1 MIKETV
7 LKLLLR
13 IIITLCLFPI
23 CALANITD
31 GRFGSNQ
38 IFDVQYSINNG
49 VLNASNFIAPFDSNF
64 VTVNTQPGQYF
75 QFIDNGNGDY
85 GLGLYNSN
93 NTLDRIIHASGTI
106 TALGDDVIFY
116 LGSGFFGNVIT
127 PSAGYSNGDSIT
139 ANVIENPDNNTLQN
153 YTWASLV
160 PLAAGQVA
168 GVLALPSSQDTQL
181 SMMRNAIALKQ
192 AFNLQ
197 SAKIAQGLT
206 FDCTQF
212 NQNNSCVSFIGTR
225 TDSHGF
231 DANVGALILA
241 YQPTQQF
248 RFGGY
253 IDQSMGSSSA
263 GGLTLKRGNP
273 GYGLFGVWS
282 ENNDGTGFQ
291 LRVAMNRDKIDIETQ
306 RDAIGSSESGLGQ
319 SDIQSKGILLELSQG
334 FSLSGDWNARPY
346 VGFRKTTNTRD
357 SYTEYATAS
366 VTAPLS
372 YQRLTQNTETLIT
385 GLTLGHVFSANT
397 FLSLTAGVEH
407 DMHNS
412 IDRYQAT
419 NQDIGIVDSIDLD
432 SNKRKTRPMA
442 SIAVNHLID
451 NIQRIGVVFLHRR
464 EAFESATTNSVFV
477 QYALG
482 F

>member
-1 MIKETV
+1 V
-7 LKLLLR
+7 S
-13 IIITLCLFPI
+13 
-23 CALANITD
+23 ALADITD
-31 GRFGSNQ
+31 GRFGINQ

-49 VLNASNFIAPFDSNF
+49 VLNASNFIAPYDSNF
-64 VTVNTQPGQYF
+64 VTVNTQAGQYF

-139 ANVIENPDNNTLQN
+139 ANVTENPDSNALQN

-168 GVLALPSSQDTQL
+168 GLAIQSLPSGQDTLL
-181 SMMRNAIALKQ
+181 SMRRNAIALKQ

-225 TDSHGF
+225 ADSHGF

-241 YQPTQQF
+241 YQPTPQF
-248 RFGGY
+248 RLGGY

-263 GGLTLKRGNP
+263 GGLTIKRGNP
-273 GYGLFGVWS
+273 GYGVFGVWS
-282 ENNDGTGFQ
+282 QNADGIGFQ
-291 LRVAMNRDKIDIETQ
+291 VRVAMNTDKVDIQTQ
-306 RDAIGSSESGLGQ
+306 RDAIGSAESGLGK
-319 SDIQSKGILLELSQG
+319 SDIRSKGLLLELSQG
-334 FSLSGDWNARPY
+334 LALNSDWIARPY
-346 VGFRKTTNTRD
+346 VGYRKTTNTRD
-357 SYTEYATAS
+357 SYTEYATVS

-372 YQRLTQNTETLIT
+372 YQRLSQNTETLST
-385 GLTLGHVFSANT
+385 GLTLGHTLSAST

-407 DMHNS
+407 DMHNG
-412 IDRYQAT
+412 IDRYQAV

-432 SNKRKTRPMA
+432 TNKRMTRSIA

-451 NIQRIGVVFLHRR
+451 NIQRIGVMFLHRR

>member
-1 MIKETV
+1 

-13 IIITLCLFPI
+13 IITTLCLLPL

-31 GRFGSNQ
+31 GQFGSNQ

-49 VLNASNFIAPFDSNF
+49 VLNASNFIAPYDSNF

-93 NTLDRIIHASGTI
+93 NTLDRVIHASGTI

-116 LGSGFFGNVIT
+116 LGSGFFGTVIT
-127 PSAGYSNGDSIT
+127 PSEGYSNGDSIT

-168 GVLALPSSQDTQL
+168 GLNIQSVPSVQDTSL

-206 FDCTQF
+206 FDCTLF
-212 NQNNSCVSFIGTR
+212 NQNNSCVSFMGTR
-225 TDSHGF
+225 ADSHGF

-241 YQPTQQF
+241 YQPTSQF

-263 GGLTLKRGNP
+263 GGLTIKRGNP
-273 GYGLFGVWS
+273 GYGVFGVWS
-282 ENNDGTGFQ
+282 QNADGIGFQ
-291 LRVAMNRDKIDIETQ
+291 VRVAMNADKVDIETQ
-306 RDAIGSSESGLGQ
+306 RAAIGSAESGLGQ
-319 SDIQSKGILLELSQG
+319 SDIQSKGILFEVSQG
-334 FSLSGDWNARPY
+334 FAVSTDWIARPY
-346 VGFRKTTNTRD
+346 VGYRKTSNTRD
-357 SYTEYATAS
+357 SYTEYVSAS

-372 YQRLTQNTETLIT
+372 YKRLTQNTETLTT
-385 GLTLGHVFSANT
+385 GLTLGHMFSTNT
-397 FLSLTAGVEH
+397 VLSLTAGVEH

-412 IDRYQAT
+412 IDRYQVT
-419 NQDIGIVDSIDLD
+419 NDDIGIVDSIDLD
-432 SNKRKTRPMA
+432 TNKRKTRPMA

-451 NIQRIGVVFLHRR
+451 NIQRIGVMFLHRR

>member
-1 MIKETV
+1 M
-7 LKLLLR
+7 
-13 IIITLCLFPI
+13 

-49 VLNASNFIAPFDSNF
+49 VLNASNFIAPYDSNF

-93 NTLDRIIHASGTI
+93 NTLDRVIHATGTI
-106 TALGDDVIFY
+106 TALGNDVIFY

-139 ANVIENPDNNTLQN
+139 ANVSENPDSNALQN
-153 YTWASLV
+153 YTWASVV

-168 GVLALPSSQDTQL
+168 GQNLNIQSVPDGQDTWL
-181 SMMRNAIALKQ
+181 SMLSNAIALKQ

-212 NQNNSCVSFIGTR
+212 DQHNTCVSFIGTSA
-225 TDSHGF
+225 DSHGF

-241 YQPTQQF
+241 YQPTQQL

-253 IDQSMGSSSA
+253 IDQSFGTSSA
-263 GGLTLKRGNP
+263 GGLTMKRGSP
-273 GYGLFGVWS
+273 GFGVFGIWTENS
-282 ENNDGTGFQ
+282 EGTGLQ
-291 LRVAMNRDKIDIETQ
+291 IRVAANTDKVDIETQ
-306 RDAIGSSESGLGQ
+306 RDAIGSAESGIGK
-319 SDIQSKGILLELSQG
+319 SDIRSQG
-334 FSLSGDWNARPY
+334 FLLEVSQGFALSSAWIARPY

-357 SYTEYATAS
+357 SYTEQASAS

-372 YQRLTQNTETLIT
+372 YKRLKQNTETLIT
-385 GLTLGHVFSANT
+385 GLTLGHLFSSNT
-397 FLSLTAGVEH
+397 FISLTAGLEH
-407 DMHNS
+407 DMHNH
-412 IDRYQAT
+412 IDRYQAI
-419 NQDIGIVDSIDLD
+419 NQDIGIIDAIDLD
-432 SNKRKTRPMA
+432 TNKRETRPMA
-442 SIAVNHLID
+442 SISVNHLID
-451 NIQRIGVVFLHRR
+451 NIQRIGVMFLHRR

-477 QYALG
+477 QYSLG

>member
-1 MIKETV
+1 M
-7 LKLLLR
+7 
-13 IIITLCLFPI
+13 

-49 VLNASNFIAPFDSNF
+49 VLNASNFIAPYDSNF
-64 VTVNTQPGQYF
+64 VTVNTQAGQYF

-93 NTLDRIIHASGTI
+93 NTLDRVIHATGTI
-106 TALGDDVIFY
+106 TALGNDVIFY

-168 GVLALPSSQDTQL
+168 AAQALPSGQDTRL
-181 SMMRNAIALKQ
+181 SLMNNAIALKQ

-197 SAKIAQGLT
+197 SAKIAQGLN

-212 NQNNSCVSFIGTR
+212 DQNNSCVSFIGTKA
-225 TDSHGF
+225 DSQGF
-231 DANVGALILA
+231 DANLGALILA
-241 YQPTQQF
+241 YQPTQQL

-253 IDQSMGSSSA
+253 IDQSFGSSSA
-263 GGLTLKRGNP
+263 GGLTMKRGNP
-273 GYGLFGVWS
+273 GYGVFSVWS
-282 ENNDGTGFQ
+282 ESSDGTGLQ
-291 LRVAMNRDKIDIETQ
+291 LRVAMNADKIDIETQ
-306 RDAIGSSESGLGQ
+306 RNAVGSAEPGFGQ
-319 SDIQSKGILLELSQG
+319 SDIRSQGFLFEVSQG
-334 FSLSGDWNARPY
+334 FSLGTDWIARPY

-357 SYTEYATAS
+357 SYTEHAS
-366 VTAPLS
+366 TNVSAPLS
-372 YQRLTQNTETLIT
+372 YKRLKQNTETVIT
-385 GLTLGHVFSANT
+385 GLTLNHLFSAGT
-397 FLSLTAGVEH
+397 FISLTAGVEH
-407 DMHNS
+407 DFHHN
-412 IDRYQAT
+412 IDRYQVA
-419 NQDIGIVDSIDLD
+419 NQDIGSVDSIDLD
-432 SNKRKTRPMA
+432 SNKRLTRPIA
-442 SIAVNHLID
+442 SLSVNHMID
-451 NIQRIGVVFLHRR
+451 HIQRIGVMFLHRK
-464 EAFESATTNSVFV
+464 EAFESATTKSVFV
-477 QYALG
+477 QYSIG

>member
-1 MIKETV
+1 M
-7 LKLLLR
+7 
-13 IIITLCLFPI
+13 

-93 NTLDRIIHASGTI
+93 NTLDRVIHNTGTI
-106 TALGDDVIFY
+106 TALGNDVIFY
-116 LGSGFFGNVIT
+116 VGSGFFGNVIT

-139 ANVIENPDNNTLQN
+139 ANVVENPDNNTLQN

-168 GVLALPSSQDTQL
+168 AAQALASSQDTRF

-197 SAKIAQGLT
+197 SAKIAQGLN

-212 NQNNSCVSFIGTR
+212 DQNNACVSFVGTKA
-225 TDSHGF
+225 DSHGF

-241 YQPTQQF
+241 YQPSEQL
-248 RFGGY
+248 RIGGY
-253 IDQSMGSSSA
+253 IDQSFGSSSA
-263 GGLTLKRGNP
+263 GGLTMKRGNA
-273 GYGLFGVWS
+273 GYGVFGVWS
-282 ENNDGTGFQ
+282 ENSQGTGLQ
-291 LRVAMNRDKIDIETQ
+291 LRMAMNVDKIDIETK
-306 RDAIGSSESGLGQ
+306 RDVIGSAESGFGQ
-319 SDIQSKGILLELSQG
+319 SDIRSQGFLFELSQG
-334 FSLSGDWNARPY
+334 FSLSTDWIARPY
-346 VGFRKTTNTRD
+346 VGYRKTTNTRD
-357 SYTEYATAS
+357 RYTEQATTNVS
-366 VTAPLS
+366 APLT
-372 YQRLTQNTETLIT
+372 YKRIQQNTETLMT
-385 GLTLGHVFSANT
+385 GLTLNHVFSAGT
-397 FLSLTAGVEH
+397 FISLTAGVEH
-407 DMHNS
+407 DFHHS
-412 IDRYQAT
+412 IDRYQAI
-419 NQDIGIVDSIDLD
+419 NQDIGSIDDIDLD
-432 SNKRKTRPMA
+432 ANKRLTRPIA
-442 SIAVNHLID
+442 SLSVNHLID
-451 NIQRIGVVFLHRR
+451 NIQRVGLMFLHRR

-477 QYALG
+477 QYSVG